1 VEVGSSRQTSKWEG
15 RGGGQRCVVLLRLSD
30 GLTGRPHL
38 SVELD

>member
-1 VEVGSSRQTSKWEG
+1 MEVGSSRQTPRWEG
-15 RGGGQRCVVLLRLSD
+15 GGPRCVEVLLRLSD